1 MIASGPEFRGK
12 ALTSG
17 TACGAWVK
25 LDEPLSFWGGVDADG
40 RVIDVHHPQ
49 AGTSLTGKVVGMC
62 SGRGSSSAAA
72 VLAEQIRT
80 GHSPAAVVMTEV
92 DTILVVGALVAAEL
106 YEKHMPIVQV
116 DESVFAQLAG
126 RVTVRVDV
134 AMTARLTTMGVP

>member
-1 MIASGPEFRGK
+1 MTASGTEFRGR

-17 TACGAWVK
+17 SACGAWIE
-25 LDEPLSFWGGVDADG
+25 LAEPLSFWGGVDAEG

-49 AGTSLTGKVVGMC
+49 SGTTLTGKVVGMG

-80 GHSPAAVVMTEV
+80 GHSPAAVVMTEC

-106 YEKHMPIVQV
+106 YDRHMPIVQV
-116 DESVFAQLAG
+116 DESVFARLDG
-126 RVTVRVDV
+126 RVTVRVDGT
-134 AMTARLTTMGVP
+134 MTATLTTRV